1 MGNLCKSHSG
11 NQLYKYRLIIIFV
24 NIIGIFMAAQ
34 ASSENIQT
42 GLKSVLEKDWGYVL
56 SLEPGPNGDGSKA
69 NPFKIT
75 STDPNEISRTAFFTV
90 QGLHRGMSALHKDE
104 SDKITGVLWK
114 VVNPLTFDPDTSM
127 LELEVERT
135 ILTQTEKISETV
147 SYYFTPTN
155 DYKPINNDYSLPT
168 GFYSDELGLR
178 MPYEIGSLQYK
189 PDQTVNYA
197 EKHNRPDLGYGFEF
211 NAIGIETTAYIYPLP
226 SFISDNTL
234 LEEFEKSAG
243 HVLQMSKEKLVAW
256 PDQNIEG
263 RLYRRYWAV
272 GDEAE
277 KATALWLFS
286 FKNQFVKLRLTW
298 ERDPTLDSVA
308 MEFPN
313 LFATELFGN

>member
-1 MGNLCKSHSG
+1 
-11 NQLYKYRLIIIFV
+11 
-24 NIIGIFMAAQ
+24 MAVQ

-42 GLKSVLEKDWGYVL
+42 GLKTVLEKDWGYVL
-56 SLEPGPNGDGSKA
+56 SLEPGPNGDGSRA

-75 STDPNEISRTAFFTV
+75 STDPTEISRTAFFTV
-90 QGLHRGMSALHKDE
+90 QGLHRGMSELHKDD
-104 SDKITGVLWK
+104 SDKVTGALWK
-114 VVNPLTFDPDTSM
+114 VVNPLTFDPDSST
-127 LELEVERT
+127 LELKVERT

-147 SYYFTPTN
+147 SYYFAPTH
-155 DYKPINNDYSLPT
+155 DYTLINNEYSLPT
-168 GFYSDELGLR
+168 GFYSNELGMQ

-189 PDQTVNYA
+189 PDQTVDYA
-197 EKHNRPDLGYGFEF
+197 KKHGRPDLGYGFEF

-226 SFISDNTL
+226 SFMSDTTL

-243 HVLQMSKEKLVAW
+243 EVIQLSDDKLEAW
-256 PDQNIEG
+256 PDKNIDG

-298 ERDPTLDSVA
+298 ERDPTLDNVA
-308 MEFPN
+308 MAFPN
-313 LFATELFGN
+313 LFATELFKN